1 MRAGFFVGTNG
12 EQTNGVCMTYE
23 ATIVIR
29 RDNAQ
34 QLVTDFEA
42 ISAFVEQRNRAAT
55 ARGVHADAAV
65 RGAERILRNARD
77 ASR

>member
-1 MRAGFFVGTNG
+1 VRLFSVGTNG
-12 EQTNGVCMTYE
+12 EQTNGVSMTYE

-42 ISAFVEQRNRAAT
+42 ISAFVEQRNREALT
-55 ARGVHADAAV
+55 RGIHPDSAV
-65 RGAERILRNARD
+65 RGAERILRDARD
-77 ASR
+77 SSR